1 MKSFTHEPIE
11 FSVITALSAADSTRA
26 KAGLAFFGMNRIVG
40 HLRLQMSLREGKS
53 SPEAL
58 DRGVATEGSGEGGG
72 FKHFLI
78 CEDLWEM
85 ATRLE
90 QWWQMYRF

>member
-1 MKSFTHEPIE
+1 MKSLIQEPIE

-26 KAGLAFFGMNRIVG
+26 KAGLALLGMNLIVG

-53 SPEAL
+53 SPEVFV
-58 DRGVATEGSGEGGG
+58 RGVATGDSGEGGH

-90 QWWQMYRF
+90 QW